1 MTPRHR
7 LTKNRSA
14 VADTAQ
20 HDDTFFVGSPTS
32 TEVVFIGPVGVG
44 KTTAVRTLSSIPTI
58 NTEAQLSSQEDLSP
72 AHTPTKQSTTVG
84 LDIGMWKRPD
94 GTLVGLYGTPGQDR
108 FVACR
113 TPMLNPQAGIVIW
126 LYGNS
131 PVLIKDL
138 YHWIDVAGGKDS
150 AHRLTVALNYAHAGN
165 LSEVEASLRKN
176 DHRDIPVQVVDPR
189 REEEV
194 RQLVNTAI
202 TRQGF
207 PA

>member
-7 LTKNRSA
+7 LTKKRSTVTDA
-14 VADTAQ
+14 ARHPGD
-20 HDDTFFVGSPTS
+20 FFVGSPTS

-58 NTEAQLSSQEDLSP
+58 NTEAQLSSEADLSP
-72 AHTPTKQSTTVG
+72 EHTPTKQSTTVG
-84 LDIGMWKRPD
+84 LDIGLWERPD

-131 PVLIKDL
+131 PKLLEDL

-150 AHRLTVALNYAHAGN
+150 AHRLTVALNYASTSH
-165 LSEVEASLRKN
+165 LSDVQKSLKKKGYKGV
-176 DHRDIPVQVVDPR
+176 PVHLVDPR

-194 RQLVNTAI
+194 RQLVTTAI
-202 TRQGF
+202 SRQGL